1 MKVDGKPYRTIW
13 LASDGKTVQVIDQT
27 LLPHAFVVR
36 DLQNVANATN
46 AIKTMVVRGAP
57 LIGAAAA
64 YGMALAMAEDP
75 SDAALAGAHKLL
87 LDSRPTAVNLRWALD
102 DLRAL

>member
-13 LASDGKTVQVIDQT
+13 LAPDGKTVQVIDQT
-27 LLPHAFVVR
+27 LLPHQFVVR
-36 DLQNVANATN
+36 DLKNVVNATN

-64 YGMALAMAEDP
+64 YGMALAMDEDP
-75 SDAALAGAHKLL
+75 SERPDAESG
-87 LDSRPTAVNLRWALD
+87 SEEEREE
-102 DLRAL
+102 